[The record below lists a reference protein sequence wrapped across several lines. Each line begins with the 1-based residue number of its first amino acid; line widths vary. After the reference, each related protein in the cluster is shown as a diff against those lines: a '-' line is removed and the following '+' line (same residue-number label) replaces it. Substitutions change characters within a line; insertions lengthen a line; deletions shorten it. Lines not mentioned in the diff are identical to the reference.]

1 MKIIFILIICLLTVW
16 RIKKGFKNG
25 MIQEIVNIL
34 SIIISLVCITLIF
47 LSVSSAAAHTFS
59 TLTVCIIGLIG
70 LGIVYK
76 ICNLIF
82 APVKGIVN
90 ISLINGLDKI
100 LGAAM
105 GFGEAVICFYF
116 LYRVMNYFGI

>member
-1 MKIIFILIICLLTVW
+1 MIKEII
-16 RIKKGFKNG
+16 
-25 MIQEIVNIL
+25 NIL

-47 LSVSSAAAHTFS
+47 LLVSSVVAHTFS

-76 ICNLIF
+76 VCHLIF
-82 APVKGIVN
+82 APVKAIVN

-100 LGAAM
+100 LGATM
-105 GFGEAVICFYF
+105 GFGEAIICSYF
-116 LYRVMNYFGI
+116 LYRVMDYFGIYIL